1 MLRHRPLWARPD
13 MARARK
19 RLFRLPIRRR
29 SAWERD
35 VEDEILLHL
44 SLRAEQ
50 FARQGMTPDAARD
63 EAVRRFGPLNETRAD
78 LLEAARHREDHLMRV
93 EYLDDLKQ
101 DVGYAFR
108 TQIGRASCRERV

>member
-1 MLRHRPLWARPD
+1 MPRPRPLSVPPD

-19 RLFRLPIRRR
+19 RLFSLPIRRR
-29 SAWERD
+29 SAWEHD

-50 FARQGMTPDAARD
+50 FARQGMPADAARD
-63 EAVRRFGPLNETRAD
+63 EAIRRFGPLNETRAD
-78 LLEAARHREDHLMRV
+78 LLEAARHREEHLMRV

-101 DVGYAFR
+101 DIGYAFR
-108 TQIGRASCRERV
+108 T